1 MSKFTGS
8 VLWITGLS
16 SSGKTTLAKEVYKIL
31 KSKNLPV
38 VLFDGDE
45 LREIFKCNNNSVQN
59 YSREERMDFAMRY
72 AKLCLHFSSQ
82 DLIVIIAT
90 ISLFKEVHEW
100 NRSNIPNYFE
110 VYLKVPLSELKR
122 RDFKGIYKRFD
133 KGQLKQVAG
142 LDLKID
148 EPENADWVVEYD
160 PARSP
165 NSLAHELLQRSNL

>member
-1 MSKFTGS
+1 MG
-8 VLWITGLS
+8 
-16 SSGKTTLAKEVYKIL
+16 
-31 KSKNLPV
+31 
-38 VLFDGDE
+38 
-45 LREIFKCNNNSVQN
+45 
-59 YSREERMDFAMRY
+59 FAMKY
-72 AKLCLHFSSQ
+72 AKLCLRVSSQ

-148 EPENADWVVEYD
+148 EPKNADWVVEYD